1 MADPITQDNRLLA
14 VTTPA
19 GKDVLLLNSFSGV
32 EGISRPFRF
41 DLELVSEIEA
51 NNPSKVK
58 PHDLVGQ
65 PFTITITLEGG
76 QQRYF
81 SGLCESF
88 SVGRQDDQFVYY
100 KADIV
105 PWVWF
110 LSLASNCRIFQKKA
124 VPDII
129 QQVFSD
135 HGYQDFQ
142 LSLNKNYTPWDYCS
156 QYRETDFAFVSRIME
171 AEGIFYYFQHDSG
184 KHTMILSDD
193 PSSYKSLPLEN
204 SFQYAFVTGVQE
216 DLQDTIR
223 TWSSEERVHSGKW
236 TTRDF
241 HHEMPTNNLQITEPS
256 TAVASPVQSLET
268 YDFPGEHAK
277 KFNDPAERLGDIHPE
292 GEKLNKTRMEE
303 LEATRVECSGMSR
316 CRAFTSGYKI
326 SVTGGNAAG
335 TYLLTGVTHRALQ
348 MPDYQNREAP
358 PDAYTNE
365 FRCIDASVPF
375 RPLQETPKPVI
386 SGLQTALVV
395 DESSNGNTEEIWPDK
410 YGRIRARFPWDRDA
424 KYTCWLRVIQPW
436 AGKSWGHQWLPRT
449 GDEVAVS
456 FLEGDPDQPV
466 VVGSIYNSDNMPI
479 FSLPDN
485 KTQSGILTHSTPKG
499 GSSNYNMLRFED
511 KKDSE
516 EIYVQ
521 AEKDWNSLIKHDE
534 TRTVKNNRT
543 TKIHV
548 DESRTVETGNDT
560 IDIQQGKRTIT
571 VMGDL
576 STTVKTGDNSIAIQ
590 TGKRTI
596 TVMSDI
602 SETSQTGN
610 ISTTANV
617 GNIST
622 TADLGNISTQAS
634 LGNITIQADVGSI
647 SISGLS
653 GVTISCGASSIS
665 MTPASISIS
674 APMVMINS

>member
-1 MADPITQDNRLLA
+1 MAEPITQDNRLLA

-41 DLELVSEIEA
+41 DLELVSEIA
-51 NNPSKVK
+51 AGNPTKVK

-65 PFTITITLEGG
+65 AFTISIALEGG
-76 QQRYF
+76 QQRF
-81 SGLCESF
+81 VNGLCESF
-88 SVGRQDDQFVYY
+88 SVGRQDDEFVYY
-100 KADIV
+100 KADVV
-105 PWVWF
+105 PWFWF
-110 LSLASNCRIFQKKA
+110 LSLASNCRIFQKKT

-135 HGYQDFQ
+135 HGYHDFQ
-142 LSLNKNYTPWDYCS
+142 ISLNKSYTPWDYCS

-184 KHTMILSDD
+184 KHAMILSDD
-193 PSSYKSLPLEN
+193 PSSYKVLPLEIRFN
-204 SFQYAFVTGVQE
+204 YAFVTGVQE

-223 TWSSEERVHSGKW
+223 TWNSEERVHSGKW

-256 TAVASPVQSLET
+256 TAVASSVQNLEI

-277 KFNDPAERLGDIHPE
+277 KFNDPAQRLGDIHPE
-292 GEKLNKTRMEE
+292 GEKLNKNRMEE
-303 LEATRVECSGMSR
+303 LEATRVEYSGISR

-326 SVTGGNAAG
+326 TVNGAPAAG
-335 TYLLTGVTHRALQ
+335 TYLLTAVTHRAFQ
-348 MPDYQNREAP
+348 MPDYQNREMA

-375 RPLQETPKPVI
+375 KPPQETPKPVI

-395 DESSNGNTEEIWPDK
+395 DESSAGNSEEIWPDK

-436 AGKSWGHQWLPRT
+436 AGKAWGHQWLPRT

-485 KTQSGILTHSTPKG
+485 KTQSGILTHSTPNG

-516 EIYVQ
+516 EIYIQ

-590 TGKRTI
+590 AGKRTI

-610 ISTTANV
+610 ISTTADV
-617 GNIST
+617 
-622 TADLGNISTQAS
+622 GNISTQAT

-647 SISGLS
+647 SISGLQ

>member
-14 VTTPA
+14 ITTPA

-32 EGISRPFRF
+32 EGVSRPFRF
-41 DLELVSEIEA
+41 DLELVSEASIG
-51 NNPSKVK
+51 NPSKVK
-58 PHDLVGQ
+58 PHELVGQ
-65 PFTITITLEGG
+65 PFTIRIALESGNE
-76 QQRYF
+76 RYI

-88 SVGRQDDQFVYY
+88 SVGRQDDELAYY
-100 KADIV
+100 KASLV
-105 PWVWF
+105 SWFSF
-110 LSLASNCRIFQKKA
+110 LSLASNCRIFQKKT
-124 VPDII
+124 VPDIV
-129 QQVFSD
+129 QQVFNDCGFSD
-135 HGYQDFQ
+135 YQV
-142 LSLNKNYTPWDYCS
+142 SLTKDYTAWDYCV
-156 QYRETDFAFVSRIME
+156 QYRETDFAFVSRILE

-193 PSSYKSLPLEN
+193 PGSYKPLPEEN
-204 SFQYAFVTGVQE
+204 TFNYAFVTGVQE

-223 TWSSEERVHSGKW
+223 TWNSEERIHAGKW
-236 TTRDF
+236 STRDF

-256 TAVASPVQSLET
+256 DAVATPGQRFEM
-268 YDFPGEHAK
+268 YDYPGDHAK
-277 KFNDPAERLGDIHPE
+277 KFNDPAQRLGNVHPE
-292 GEKLNKTRMEE
+292 GEKLNKNRMQE
-303 LEATRVECSGMSR
+303 LEATRVEFSGMSR

-326 SVTGGNAAG
+326 TVAGGNAGG
-335 TYLLTGVTHRALQ
+335 TYLLTGVTHRVLQAPDYLNHQ
-348 MPDYQNREAP
+348 MP
-358 PDAYTNE
+358 PDPYTNE
-365 FRCIDASVPF
+365 FQCIDASVPF
-375 RPLQETPKPVI
+375 KPPQETPKPVI

-395 DESSNGNTEEIWPDK
+395 DESSSGKSEEIWPDK
-410 YGRIRARFPWDRDA
+410 YGRIRARFPWDRES
-424 KYTCWLRVIQPW
+424 KYACWLRVVQPW
-436 AGKSWGHQWLPRT
+436 AGKAWGHQWLPRT

-466 VVGSIYNSDNMPI
+466 VIGSIYNSDNMPV

-485 KTQSGILTHSTPKG
+485 KTQSGVLTHSTPKG

-516 EIYVQ
+516 EIYIQ

-548 DESRTVETGNDT
+548 NESRTVETGDDT
-560 IDIQQGKRTIT
+560 IDVQQGKRTIT

-576 STTVKTGDNSIAIQ
+576 SETVKTGNNSIAIQ
-590 TGKRTI
+590 TGKRSI

-610 ISTTANV
+610 ISTK
-617 GNIST
+617 
-622 TADLGNISTQAS
+622 ADIGNISTQAT
-634 LGNITIQADVGSI
+634 LGNITIQANVGSI
-647 SISGLS
+647 SISGLQ

>member
-14 VTTPA
+14 ITTPA
-19 GKDVLLLNSFSGV
+19 GKDVLLLNSLSGV
-32 EGISRPFRF
+32 EGISEPFRF
-41 DLELVSEIEA
+41 DLELVSEVETG
-51 NNPSKVK
+51 NPGKVK

-65 PFTITITLEGG
+65 PFTIKIALENEKV
-76 QQRYF
+76 RYI

-88 SVGRQDDQFVYY
+88 SAGRQDDQLAYY
-100 KADIV
+100 KASIV
-105 PWVWF
+105 SWFSF
-110 LSLASNCRIFQKKA
+110 LSLASNCRIFQKKT

-129 QQVFSD
+129 QQVFTDLGYSD
-135 HGYQDFQ
+135 FEV
-142 LSLNKNYTPWDYCS
+142 SLTKDYTAWDYCV
-156 QYRETDFAFVSRIME
+156 QYRETDFAFISRIME
-171 AEGIFYYFQHDSG
+171 AEGIFYYFQHDSA

-193 PSSYKSLPLEN
+193 PSSYKPLPQES
-204 SFQYAFVTGVQE
+204 SFHYAFVTGVQE

-223 TWSSEERVHSGKW
+223 TWNAEEKIHSGKW

-241 HHEMPTNNLQITEPS
+241 HHEMPANNLQITEPS
-256 TAVASPVQSLET
+256 SGVATAGQKFEVFD
-268 YDFPGEHAK
+268 YPGDHAK
-277 KFNDPAERLGDIHPE
+277 KFNDPAARLGNIHPE
-292 GEKLNKTRMEE
+292 GEKLNKNRMQE
-303 LEATRVECSGMSR
+303 LEATRVEFSGMSR

-326 SVTGGNAAG
+326 SVAGGNADG
-335 TYLLTGVTHRALQ
+335 SYLLTGLTHQAHQ
-348 MPDYQNREAP
+348 VPDYLNRDVPREAY
-358 PDAYTNE
+358 ANE
-365 FRCIDASVPF
+365 FKCIEASVPF
-375 RPLQETPKPVI
+375 KPQERTAKPVI
-386 SGLQTALVV
+386 AGLQTALVV
-395 DESSNGNTEEIWPDK
+395 DESSSGNTEEIWPDK
-410 YGRIRARFPWDRDA
+410 YGRIRARFPWDRES
-424 KYTCWLRVIQPW
+424 KYACWLRVIQPW
-436 AGKSWGHQWLPRT
+436 AGKMWGHQWLPRT

-485 KTQSGILTHSTPKG
+485 KTQSGVQTHSTPKG

-511 KKDSE
+511 KKGSE
-516 EIYVQ
+516 EIYAQ

-543 TKIHV
+543 TTIHV

-560 IDIQQGKRTIT
+560 IDVQQGKRTIT

-576 STTVKTGDNSIAIQ
+576 SETVKTGNNSITIQ

-610 ISTTANV
+610 ISTK
-617 GNIST
+617 
-622 TADLGNISTQAS
+622 ADVGNISTQAMV
-634 LGNITIQADVGSI
+634 GNITIQASVGSI
-647 SISGLS
+647 SISGLQ